1 MKNKKV
7 LFVIIVVLILA
18 AVGGYFTMRN
28 VTQNNLT
35 KTANTSH
42 AEDARYVSFGTKS
55 DYIFAIPSS
64 FMIDDTSIA
73 GVQLLVPASG
83 GSLSVESYDQ
93 LFDATVVAVQSISQV
108 TPNDNKSLKDYVE
121 GTILTDIKKNLSPD
135 VTTTYKLVGKYQ
147 SAVIIVSK
155 DGQQIRRMYAY
166 GGPRPFLITAKEKTD
181 VSTEVATTLIGAE
194 DSTAKA
200 DIEAIKT
207 VVQSGMNLLIQG
219 KLQELYNSGSSDFKQ
234 KTSFKDLTNAVA
246 SSGNLLRRN
255 IVAHGGT
262 LRADQFVGQLFFTPP
277 TKDDQASI
285 GTISLSKEDG
295 QWKVS
300 GFQLPSAPAT
310 PAPTPKK

>member
-7 LFVIIVVLILA
+7 LLVIIVVLILA
-18 AVGGYFTMRN
+18 AVGGYFAMQN

-42 AEDARYVSFGTKS
+42 TDDARYISFGAN
-55 DYIFAIPSS
+55 YVFAVPSS
-64 FMIDDTSIA
+64 FVVDDTSIA
-73 GVQLLVPASG
+73 GVELLVPANG

-93 LFDATVVAVQSISQV
+93 LFDATVVAVQPISQV
-108 TPNDNKSLKDYVE
+108 TPNNNKSLKDYIE
-121 GTILTDIKKNLSPD
+121 QTILPDLTKNLSSD
-135 VTTTYKLVGKYQ
+135 ITTTYKLVGKYQ
-147 SAVIIVSK
+147 SAVIIVKK

-166 GGPRPFLITAKEKTD
+166 GGPRPYLVTAKEKTD
-181 VSTEVATTLIGAE
+181 VSTEVTTTLIGVD
-194 DSTAKA
+194 DSTSKT

-234 KTSFKDLTNAVA
+234 KTSLKDLTSAVNSA
-246 SSGNLLRRN
+246 GALLRRN
-255 IVAHGGT
+255 IVANGGT

-277 TKDDQASI
+277 TKDDQAST

-300 GFQLPSAPAT
+300 GFQLPSATA
-310 PAPTPKK
+310 APTPKK